1 VSGEITDGFATRAT
15 RVVALSAVA
24 VALLGILEIVVQ
36 THAVAA
42 PSGMVVA
49 GTPRIAATLG
59 SPVVLATYLVLGM
72 PLVLVELTCAERREE
87 RDFWLVCTTLVIVGV
102 LLTQTRTGLLALWIT
117 GSVFA
122 WRVSQR
128 MFRLFA
134 GVTLLFILMM
144 ALVGGMRFSPSAV
157 REEFGR
163 RLALATSALSAERGP
178 LDLLFGPEPGKGAV
192 STVSVPD
199 TGPAHHHRERN
210 DNMHLTLMQ
219 RTGVLGWALMM
230 WVIGAALA
238 AIYRGSSAV
247 SDGRLGLVLWAIFSS
262 GLGFLVSMSNFN
274 AFYDAT
280 MQIFFWS
287 LLGLGMAIV
296 THRNGRRPGF
306 NVIWR
311 FGPGD

>member
-1 VSGEITDGFATRAT
+1 
-15 RVVALSAVA
+15 
-24 VALLGILEIVVQ
+24 
-36 THAVAA
+36 
-42 PSGMVVA
+42 
-49 GTPRIAATLG
+49 
-59 SPVVLATYLVLGM
+59 
-72 PLVLVELTCAERREE
+72 
-87 RDFWLVCTTLVIVGV
+87 
-102 LLTQTRTGLLALWIT
+102 
-117 GSVFA
+117 
-122 WRVSQR
+122 
-128 MFRLFA
+128 
-134 GVTLLFILMM
+134 
-144 ALVGGMRFSPSAV
+144 
-157 REEFGR
+157 
-163 RLALATSALSAERGP
+163 LSAERGP
-178 LDLLFGPEPGKGAV
+178 LDLLFGAEPGKGAV
-192 STVSVPD
+192 SMVSVSD
-199 TGPAHHHRERN
+199 TGPAHHHQERN

>member
-1 VSGEITDGFATRAT
+1 M
-15 RVVALSAVA
+15 
-24 VALLGILEIVVQ
+24 Q
-36 THAVAA
+36 THAVAGVGGA
-42 PSGMVVA
+42 LPH

-102 LLTQTRTGLLALWIT
+102 LLTQTRTGLLALCLT
-117 GSVFA
+117 GAVFA
-122 WRVSQR
+122 WRVSRQ

-134 GVTLLFILMM
+134 GVTLAFMVMM
-144 ALVGGMRFSPSAV
+144 VLVGGLRLSANAV
-157 REEFGR
+157 TGEFER
-163 RLALATSALSAERGP
+163 RLSLSTSAITSEGGP
-178 LDLLFGPEPGKGAV
+178 LELLFGPEPGKGAV
-192 STVSVPD
+192 SLVDVPD
-199 TGPAHHHRERN
+199 PGPAHHHRERN
-210 DNMHLTLMQ
+210 ENMHLTLVQ
-219 RTGVLGWALMM
+219 RTGLVGWALMM

-238 AIYRGSSAV
+238 AIYRGSKGV